1 MLATKGGYA
10 AQLEYATSYSFEAR
24 KKGPKPNGATDR
36 KIFDSTEAK
45 LIVVAVD
52 YCTLSGFPW
61 DRECAAAPWEPS
73 AHPSPP
79 HPLTPSPASPPSPMT
94 RSRRYLLA
102 HPRSSPKRSRI
113 KSPVC
118 SCAAVHTSSAS
129 PPAASTSCARTRTTR

>member
-73 AHPSPP
+73 AHPP
-79 HPLTPSPASPPSPMT
+79 PLTPPPPPT
-94 RSRRYLLA
+94 PTPIPTLPRGRRPVQPY
-102 HPRSSPKRSRI
+102 HPG
-113 KSPVC
+113 VAATAC
-118 SCAAVHTSSAS
+118 CAT
-129 PPAASTSCARTRTTR
+129 